1 LDCSSRKARRV
12 AFASRPELVELS
24 ECYNLTSFQLLEYAL
39 ASESSIFR
47 RWAPHVDADGNV
59 YDLTHVHPLQYT
71 LTLDATSTYEER
83 DVPIHVG
90 FSSHTF
96 TKESDVADAHAAY
109 SSSND
114 HRRFCLDRYEYSRR
128 LPGIVTNLKGR
139 NCYFNQSRPNYLV
152 AEIAGVPQGFEYW
165 VFFKLKPAG
174 KDPQAP
180 SAVVMMVESAYVG
193 KETSPP
199 YGLKPKRI
207 SFSTL
212 VGMVVLGKS
221 PKR

>member
-1 LDCSSRKARRV
+1 
-12 AFASRPELVELS
+12 
-24 ECYNLTSFQLLEYAL
+24 LEREL
-39 ASESSIFR
+39 ASVSSVFR
-47 RWAPHVDADGNV
+47 RWTSHTDAAGIV
-59 YDLTHVHPLQYT
+59 YDLRHVHPLQYT
-71 LTLDATSTYEER
+71 LTLDATPTYAAR

-96 TKESDVADAHAAY
+96 TKECDAADAHAEY
-109 SSSND
+109 SSAND
-114 HRRFCLDRYEYSRR
+114 HRRFCPDRYGHSQR
-128 LPGIVTNLKGR
+128 LPNIVTNLKGR

-152 AEIAGVPQGFEYW
+152 AEIAGAPQGFEYW
-165 VFFKLKPAG
+165 VFFKLRPAG
-174 KDPQAP
+174 KNPQAP

-193 KETSPP
+193 KVTSPP
-199 YGLKPKRI
+199 YGMKPKKI

>member
-1 LDCSSRKARRV
+1 M
-12 AFASRPELVELS
+12 
-24 ECYNLTSFQLLEYAL
+24 
-39 ASESSIFR
+39 
-47 RWAPHVDADGNV
+47 
-59 YDLTHVHPLQYT
+59 YDLRHVHPLQYT
-71 LTLDATSTYEER
+71 LTLDATPIHAAR

-96 TKESDVADAHAAY
+96 TKECVLADAHAAY
-109 SSSND
+109 SSPND
-114 HRRFCLDRYEYSRR
+114 HRHFCPDRYGHSKR
-128 LPGIVTNLKGR
+128 LHAIVKNLKGR

-152 AEIAGVPQGFEYW
+152 AEIAGVPQDFEYW

-174 KDPQAP
+174 KNPQSP

-193 KETSPP
+193 KVTSPP
-199 YGLKPKRI
+199 YGVKPRKI